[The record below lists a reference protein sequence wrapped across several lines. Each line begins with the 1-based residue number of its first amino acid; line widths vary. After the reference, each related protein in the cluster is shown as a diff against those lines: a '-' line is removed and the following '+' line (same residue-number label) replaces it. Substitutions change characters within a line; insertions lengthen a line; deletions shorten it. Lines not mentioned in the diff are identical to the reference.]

1 VCAVSVFII
10 PILFPCLHARCFVY
24 SGVLHLGLT
33 ISLVLYSAFEN
44 VKDKYSFPF
53 H

>member
-1 VCAVSVFII
+1 MCAASVFII
-10 PILFPCLHARCFVY
+10 PILFSCLHAQCIVY
-24 SGVLHLGLT
+24 SGVLHLCLT
-33 ISLVLYSAFEN
+33 VSLALYSAFEN